1 MRRALV
7 VIALALT
14 MLVAAAW
21 PVIGAVAQPSP
32 TDRVDR
38 VDFNGDGFDDLA
50 IGVPAEGVGG
60 AVLAGAVNILYG
72 GAGGLAGTN
81 QLLTQ
86 GNPEPVDLFGFT
98 VAKGDFNAD
107 SFTDLAVGAPSE
119 DVGTAGLAGAVN
131 VFYGSANG
139 LPATSQVRLQS
150 NPENSDRFGSALDAG
165 LFNDDD
171 VMDLAVGAPGETVGG
186 RPDAG
191 AVSVFY
197 GSAGGLP
204 ATSQT
209 LLQGNP
215 ELGDRFGTALVAGF
229 FNADQGDL
237 AVGAP
242 SEDVGSAGGAGAV
255 SVFSGTPGGLPT
267 SSRVLLQAN
276 SEVGDQ
282 FGLALAAG
290 FFSGSNFYDLA
301 VGAPTETVG
310 GRADAGAVSVFLGSA
325 SQLSGTAA
333 QTLVQGSG
341 VGGAAETGDEFGSA
355 LAAGFFDTGPSDLA
369 IGVPFEDLGGT
380 TDAGAVNVV
389 YGSNMGLVGRNQ
401 TLTQDSPGVV
411 GTAEPGDLFGVALAR
426 GIFLNNFNGDGFA
439 DLAIG
444 TAGEDVGAATDA
456 GAVNVQYGSSTGLP
470 GPGGQLF
477 TQNSPGVGGTAESG
491 DGFGSALD

>member
-7 VIALALT
+7 VTAVALAMPL
-14 MLVAAAW
+14 AAAW
-21 PVIGAVAQPSP
+21 PVVGAVAQPSP
-32 TDRVDR
+32 TDPGVR

-60 AVLAGAVNILYG
+60 AALAGAVNILYG

-86 GNPEPVDLFGFT
+86 GNPEAVDLFGFA

-107 SFTDLAVGAPSE
+107 GFTDLAVGAPSE
-119 DVGTAGLAGAVN
+119 DVGAAGLAGAVN
-131 VFYGSANG
+131 VFYGSAAG
-139 LPATSQVRLQS
+139 LPATSQARLQG

-171 VMDLAVGAPGETVGG
+171 FLDLAVGAPGETVGG

-204 ATSQT
+204 ATSQA
-209 LLQGNP
+209 LFQGNP
-215 ELGDRFGTALVAGF
+215 ELGDRFGAALVAGF

-242 SEDVGSAGGAGAV
+242 GEDVGSAGGAGAV

-267 SSRVLLQAN
+267 GSQVRLQAN
-276 SEVGDQ
+276 PEVGDQ

-290 FFSGSNFYDLA
+290 FFSGSIFNDLA

-310 GRADAGAVSVFLGSA
+310 TSADAGAVSVLLGSA

-333 QTLVQGSG
+333 QTLVQGPG
-341 VGGAAETGDEFGSA
+341 VGGAAEAGDEFGSA

-369 IGVPFEDLGGT
+369 IGAPFEDLDT
-380 TDAGAVNVV
+380 AADAGAVNVV
-389 YGSNMGLVGRNQ
+389 YGSNTGLVGRNQ

-411 GTAEPGDLFGVALAR
+411 GTAEPGDLFGAALAR
-426 GIFLNNFNGDGFA
+426 GIFLNNFNGDDFA

-444 TAGEDVGAATDA
+444 AAGEDVATATDA
-456 GAVNVQYGSSTGLP
+456 GAVNVQYGAATGLP
-470 GPGGQLF
+470 GPGSQLF
-477 TQNSPGVGGTAESG
+477 TQDSPGVGGTAESG

>member
-1 MRRALV
+1 MRRAPV
-7 VIALALT
+7 VITVALA
-14 MLVAAAW
+14 MLLAAAW

-32 TDRVDR
+32 ADRADR

-60 AVLAGAVNILYG
+60 AALAGAVNILYG

-86 GNPEPVDLFGFT
+86 GNPEPVDLFGFA

-107 SFTDLAVGAPSE
+107 GFTDLAVGAPSE

-131 VFYGSANG
+131 VFYGSAGG
-139 LPATSQVRLQS
+139 LPATSQVRLQG

-171 VMDLAVGAPGETVGG
+171 VMDLAVGAPGETVDGQPG
-186 RPDAG
+186 AG

-197 GSAGGLP
+197 GSTGGLP
-204 ATSQT
+204 ATSQV

-215 ELGDRFGTALVAGF
+215 EQGDRFGAALVAGF

-242 SEDVGSAGGAGAV
+242 GEDVGSAAGAGAV
-255 SVFSGTPGGLPT
+255 SVFSGTPGGLP
-267 SSRVLLQAN
+267 RGGRILLQTN
-276 SEVGDQ
+276 PEVGDQ

-290 FFSGSNFYDLA
+290 FFTGSTFNDLA

-310 GRADAGAVSVFLGSA
+310 SNADAGAVSVFLGSA
-325 SQLSGTAA
+325 SQLSATAA
-333 QTLVQGSG
+333 QTLVQGPG
-341 VGGAAETGDEFGSA
+341 VGGAAEAGDEFGAA

-369 IGVPFEDLGGT
+369 IGAPFEDLAGAA
-380 TDAGAVNVV
+380 DAGAVNVV
-389 YGSNMGLVGRNQ
+389 YGSNTGLVGRNQ
-401 TLTQDSPGVV
+401 TLTQDSPGVT

-426 GIFLNNFNGDGFA
+426 GIFFNNFNGDDFA

-444 TAGEDVGAATDA
+444 AAGEDVGAAADA
-456 GAVNVQYGSSTGLP
+456 GAVNVQYGSATGLP
-470 GPGGQLF
+470 GPGSQLF
-477 TQNSPGVGGTAESG
+477 TQDSPGVGGTAESG
-491 DGFGSALD
+491 DSFGSALD